1 MPLTAPF
8 LVNQVTRYQPQ
19 ACYLAF
25 SVLAFDPV
33 LVNQDRPRPSADRMI
48 VAELTGEARHHAKWR
63 PLTAD
68 EEPPR

>member
-1 MPLTAPF
+1 MPHLLFEASEV
-8 LVNQVTRYQPQ
+8 LAEVVNAVTRNARSPK
-19 ACYLAF
+19 
-25 SVLAFDPV
+25 
-33 LVNQDRPRPSADRMI
+33 DRSR

>member
-1 MPLTAPF
+1 LG
-8 LVNQVTRYQPQ
+8 
-19 ACYLAF
+19 
-25 SVLAFDPV
+25 VLMGFFAGM
-33 LVNQDRPRPSADRMI
+33 LLCAMGR